1 MDDAFTAT
9 VVADGVGFDARDA
22 ALLRAVDEHGSLHAA
37 SDELGRS
44 YARAHG
50 RIEDLEAAFG
60 PLVDR
65 RRGGSDGGGSRLTAG
80 ARRLLARFD
89 RLQAAFAGTAAAA
102 ETVLEGRVRSRE
114 GELLDVETDA
124 GVLRALGGT
133 ALEGS
138 IREATGRVEAIRE
151 ATEQVDAVRDGTA
164 REDPERDDE
173 GTATEPSGD
182 VQVAVRA
189 DSVTLHA
196 PTDAPGADATSARNR
211 VLGTVEGIVRRETV
225 AEVAVDVGVDRPLLA
240 LVTLDSVDRLDLEVG
255 TSIVATWKATATRAV
270 GHTPV

>member
-9 VVADGVGFDARDA
+9 IVADGVGFDARDA
-22 ALLRAVDEHGSLHAA
+22 ALLGAVDEHGSLHAA

-65 RRGGSDGGGSRLTAG
+65 RRGGSGGGGSRLTEG

-102 ETVLEGRVRSRE
+102 ETVLGGRVASRD
-114 GELLDVETDA
+114 GELLVVETDA
-124 GVLRALGGT
+124 GVVRTLSGDALGGPV
-133 ALEGS
+133 E
-138 IREATGRVEAIRE
+138 EEVGRVDAIADGSVHGDETPDDGEPEA
-151 ATEQVDAVRDGTA
+151 GT
-164 REDPERDDE
+164 P
-173 GTATEPSGD
+173 GG

-196 PTDAPGADATSARNR
+196 PEDAPAADATSARNR
-211 VLGTVEGIVRRETV
+211 VPGTVEGIVRREAV
-225 AEVAVDVGVDRPLLA
+225 AEVAVDVGAARPLLA
-240 LVTLDSVDRLDLEVG
+240 LVTVDSVDRLELDAG
-255 TSIVATWKATATRAV
+255 TAVVATWKATATRAV